1 MGFIT
6 NRVNRDEIKP
16 GDHIYIWR
24 TLFTYAHH
32 GIYVG
37 ENKVIH
43 FNSDQ
48 AKATS
53 ASGSNLT
60 PQRSNSPDCE
70 FSQPI
75 SGHSC
80 GFGSCLCTYYCGFHQ
95 PHSGVTLSCLNCF
108 LKKGSLYLYEYG
120 VSRWLLWSKLRG
132 GTCTTAPSDPPQ
144 DVINRA
150 INLLRQRKG
159 SGNYNLLSN
168 NCEDFA
174 LHCKTGRMIPS
185 GQVMAIFGVS
195 KILAY
200 LPSTIFNRLR

>member
-1 MGFIT
+1 MLT
-6 NRVNRDEIKP
+6 P
-16 GDHIYIWR
+16 
-24 TLFTYAHH
+24 TT
-32 GIYVG
+32 
-37 ENKVIH
+37 VIH

-80 GFGSCLCTYYCGFHQ
+80 GSGSCLCTYYCGFHQ
-95 PHSGVTLSCLNCF
+95 PESGVTLSCLNCF
-108 LKKGSLYLYEYG
+108 LKKESLYLYEYG
-120 VSRWLLWSKLRG
+120 VSRWMLWSKLRG

-150 INLLRQRKG
+150 INLLRQPKG

-185 GQVMAIFGVS
+185 GQVMAIFCVS